1 MLYRERFKNRQFGKA
16 SAQHFHQAVGW
27 HARCSL
33 LTNRGLRAWMK
44 RLGCW
49 RSQNRFL
56 NHERCIGMLSPDV
69 LYPIEKATK
78 RVVFLKNFITNP
90 NILVGDYTY
99 YDGREEPERFQEEN
113 VVFGRSA
120 KLFIGKFCQIA
131 YGTQFILSDA
141 NHQMNG
147 FSTFPFFIFGT
158 MAEGCPEWAH
168 YDIHLSHGD
177 THIGNDVWFGH
188 ESSILPKVRIGDG
201 AIIGAK
207 AVVTKDVPP
216 YAIVGGNP
224 AKILRMRFPQEVI
237 ERLQKIRWWDWDYG
251 KITRNLNAIAG
262 GDIRALEEAK

>member
-1 MLYRERFKNRQFGKA
+1 VKRNRLQELFRFEGDLCYA
-16 SAQHFHQAVGW
+16 
-27 HARCSL
+27 
-33 LTNRGLRAWMK
+33 
-44 RLGCW
+44 
-49 RSQNRFL
+49 
-56 NHERCIGMLSPDV
+56 IGMLSPDV

-90 NILVGDYTY
+90 NISVGDYTY
-99 YDGREEPERFQEEN
+99 YDGREGPERFQEEN

-216 YAIVGGNP
+216 LRNCRGQSGQNSPDALSPRSHRTAPKDPVVGLGLWENHP
-224 AKILRMRFPQEVI
+224 KL
-237 ERLQKIRWWDWDYG
+237 ERHRRSRYSSPRKGPLYWTKNDLM
-251 KITRNLNAIAG
+251 KTTR
-262 GDIRALEEAK
+262 